1 MRYICTYVIIT
12 LGLIYFRLEDI
23 TEGTN
28 MYNQYQTTTP
38 NLEIVVPRNTPI
50 HKDSSKNEENK
61 KVTASVECRKNI
73 DKIYDL
79 MNKITVSPITHDNK
93 KVYEIVNIN
102 NSMEK
107 TRIRLNDEN
116 NSLRPSDSDTS
127 VKLQI
132 TSSNLSSF
140 GTEKGSRAAKEP
152 RKPMSKKTE
161 ISTAVI
167 PKVVINSKY
176 ETGIKDKT
184 KKENKKA
191 EFKVADNPLKAIS
204 QLLHEFDNV
213 QKTRYMS
220 VKDKKLLKKP
230 ENISVGYNSSRQ
242 LANKTASHGAKHS
255 KLNEK
260 ANTRYLKPLS
270 PTKMVTFSQQS
281 PKEVKPVHKKKLADI
296 IDEVKELKGE
306 AVRGPSKRS
315 SRIDNLAQP
324 KKSYIQTHHEDFPN
338 RHSKNITPRMQK
350 FVPIQEKSTRIN
362 YKNRQREGMETS
374 SNVAKQSCIVGSS
387 LGV

>member
-1 MRYICTYVIIT
+1 
-12 LGLIYFRLEDI
+12 
-23 TEGTN
+23 
-28 MYNQYQTTTP
+28 MYNQCGTTTP

-50 HKDSSKNEENK
+50 HEDSSK
-61 KVTASVECRKNI
+61 KVTSSVECRKSI

-79 MNKITVSPITHDNK
+79 MNKITVSPIARDNK
-93 KVYEIVNIN
+93 KVCEIVNIN
-102 NSMEK
+102 NSVEK
-107 TRIRLNDEN
+107 PRIRLNDEN
-116 NSLRPSDSDTS
+116 TNLRQSDSDTS

-132 TSSNLSSF
+132 ISSNLSSF
-140 GTEKGSRAAKEP
+140 GIEKGSPAAKAP
-152 RKPMSKKTE
+152 RKPSQKTE
-161 ISTAVI
+161 TSAAI
-167 PKVVINSKY
+167 PKVVISSKFQT
-176 ETGIKDKT
+176 ERKDKT

-191 EFKVADNPLKAIS
+191 ELKVADNPLKAIS

-213 QKTRYMS
+213 QKTRYMNG
-220 VKDKKLLKKP
+220 KDKKLLKKP
-230 ENISVGYNSSRQ
+230 ENITVGYNSSRQ
-242 LANKTASHGAKHS
+242 LPNKIASHGAKNS
-255 KLNEK
+255 KPNEQ

-270 PTKMVTFSQQS
+270 PTKTLTFSQQIS
-281 PKEVKPVHKKKLADI
+281 KEVKPVHKKKLTDI

-350 FVPIQEKSTRIN
+350 FLPIQEKTTRIN
-362 YKNRQREGMETS
+362 YKNRQKEGMETS
-374 SNVAKQSCIVGSS
+374 SNVAKQSIVGSS